1 MAGLAPVADLTPVAG
16 LAPVAGL
23 VAVVGVGGTG
33 EVLRLRPGL
42 AAVAGLALVADL
54 TLVAGLVAVVGVGG
68 TGEALPLRLG
78 STGALEGSLAP
89 GLPLGG
95 LAVVPLSGLVG
106 GRPAGVRF
114 GNRAVR
120 AADPIGRF
128 AVIHVL
134 LEGLRVLR
142 SLDTAE
148 VDATGARVDP
158 LLPGGLRPF
167 LVPKLSARQRPV
179 RVADLRDPG
188 SGDSIGPSEPSG
200 TLGGAGAPLLIR
212 TTHLDVD
219 EKEEHADEQEEP
231 AEDESRNE
239 PGRRD
244 PAGPGQ

>member
-1 MAGLAPVADLTPVAG
+1 MAGLALVADLP
-16 LAPVAGL
+16 LVAGL

-33 EVLRLRPGL
+33 EALPLRPGL
-42 AAVAGLALVADL
+42 ALVAGLPLVAGLAP
-54 TLVAGLVAVVGVGG
+54 VVGVGG

-188 SGDSIGPSEPSG
+188 SGDSIGLSEPSG

>member
-1 MAGLAPVADLTPVAG
+1 MAGLALVADLP
-16 LAPVAGL
+16 LVAGL

-33 EVLRLRPGL
+33 EALPLRPGL
-42 AAVAGLALVADL
+42 ALVAGLP
-54 TLVAGLVAVVGVGG
+54 LVAGLVAVVGVGG

-188 SGDSIGPSEPSG
+188 SGDSIGLSEPSG

>member
-1 MAGLAPVADLTPVAG
+1 MAGLALVADLPLVAG
-16 LAPVAGL
+16 LAP
-23 VAVVGVGGTG
+23 VVGVGGTG
-33 EVLRLRPGL
+33 EALPLRP
-42 AAVAGLALVADL
+42 GLALVADL
-54 TLVAGLVAVVGVGG
+54 PLVAGLAPVVGVGG

-188 SGDSIGPSEPSG
+188 SGDSIGLSEPSG

>member
-1 MAGLAPVADLTPVAG
+1 MADLALVADLP
-16 LAPVAGL
+16 LVAGL

-33 EVLRLRPGL
+33 EALPLRPGL
-42 AAVAGLALVADL
+42 ALVAGLPLVAGLAP
-54 TLVAGLVAVVGVGG
+54 VVGVGG

-188 SGDSIGPSEPSG
+188 SGDSIGLSEPSG